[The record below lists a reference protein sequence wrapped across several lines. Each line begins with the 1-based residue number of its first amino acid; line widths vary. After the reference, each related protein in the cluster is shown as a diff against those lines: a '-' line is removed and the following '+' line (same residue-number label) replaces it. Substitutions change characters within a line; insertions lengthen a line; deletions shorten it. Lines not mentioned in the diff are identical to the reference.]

1 MHLSVIVGK
10 YTHHRRFAWQIWPT
24 NWRSNSN
31 FRAFARKLTYALAAS
46 FQEYS
51 KRVKETEQRE
61 QNGDNSAAPVKKKF
75 AIDLRT
81 PEEMQQSAEDR
92 ETEA

>member
-1 MHLSVIVGK
+1 MLNTSFNISPYKSLSI
-10 YTHHRRFAWQIWPT
+10 H
-24 NWRSNSN
+24 
-31 FRAFARKLTYALAAS
+31 FRALARKLTYALAAA

-51 KRVKETEQRE
+51 KSIKSSEEAKAGKQR
-61 QNGDNSAAPVKKKF
+61 NDVKKKF

-81 PEEMQQSAEDR
+81 PEEMVQSAEDR

>member
-1 MHLSVIVGK
+1 MG
-10 YTHHRRFAWQIWPT
+10 
-24 NWRSNSN
+24 
-31 FRAFARKLTYALAAS
+31 RALARKLTYALAAA

-51 KRVKETEQRE
+51 RKVKAAELEQST
-61 QNGDNSAAPVKKKF
+61 NDPVSGHKKKF

-81 PEEMQQSAEDR
+81 PEEMQHELDDQ

>member
-1 MHLSVIVGK
+1 MI
-10 YTHHRRFAWQIWPT
+10 RRILDAYKKLITIFT
-24 NWRSNSN
+24 FFFYRSL
-31 FRAFARKLTYALAAS
+31 ARKLTYALAAS

-61 QNGDNSAAPVKKKF
+61 HNGDHSAVPVKKKF